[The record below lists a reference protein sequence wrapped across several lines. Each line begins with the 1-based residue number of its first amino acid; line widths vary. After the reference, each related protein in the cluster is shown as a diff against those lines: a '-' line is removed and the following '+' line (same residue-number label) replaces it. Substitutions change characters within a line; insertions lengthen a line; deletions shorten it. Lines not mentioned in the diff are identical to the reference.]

1 MTHKIL
7 QHHGTVIKCCYD
19 LGPWEVWGWYIL
31 WQHGS
36 FLNLA
41 KKLRTGTSIISV
53 NGSLQDFTLVGVSPF
68 GITGFAIN
76 ILILF
81 VGVGTGVL
89 LLSDNSDRAIE
100 YYDKYYALVEK
111 HEKLKGQR
119 DELRLDAV
127 RNFDKIFQELKRLKN
142 EKG

>member
-1 MTHKIL
+1 MRIFGIFALSIL
-7 QHHGTVIKCCYD
+7 GVY
-19 LGPWEVWGWYIL
+19 L
-31 WQHGS
+31 
-36 FLNLA
+36 
-41 KKLRTGTSIISV
+41 SIISV

-100 YYDKYYALVEK
+100 YYNKYYALVEE

-119 DELRLDAV
+119 DELRLDAI
-127 RNFDKIFQELKRLKN
+127 RNFDQIFQELKALRKQKRLDLRTYSK
-142 EKG
+142 KS

>member
-1 MTHKIL
+1 MRIFGIFALTIL
-7 QHHGTVIKCCYD
+7 GVY
-19 LGPWEVWGWYIL
+19 L
-31 WQHGS
+31 
-36 FLNLA
+36 
-41 KKLRTGTSIISV
+41 SIISV
-53 NGSLQDFTLVGVSPF
+53 NGSLQDFSLVGVSPF

-76 ILILF
+76 ILILI
-81 VGVGTGVL
+81 VGVATGVL

-100 YYDKYYALVEK
+100 YYNKYYALVEE

-127 RNFDKIFQELKRLKN
+127 RNFDQIFQELKRLKN